1 MDGAAGQGGLARR
14 GRAAAALLLALNLL
28 APAPLLFLKVD
39 NAPEVYFPP
48 DAPAVRFEQA
58 LRERFPQDEVLVVL
72 LRPPAG
78 EPPRA
83 LFATPTLRALD
94 RAVQRIAAHPLVDR
108 VFAVTTLEHIAG
120 AEGGFTVERLVSPDD
135 GADPAARRRRALADR
150 FAPGFVVSRDAD
162 TLALI
167 VRPHDLEDTDGR
179 VAVLE
184 VARAALDAEGLAPWV
199 AGYAGE
205 VALAVAQLR
214 SMLRDTLTFVPLT
227 TALGLGLVAWLFRR
241 GLAVALSALAIGA
254 VVAGT
259 IAVLVAWG
267 RPYTM
272 VSAMIPPL
280 LTALTVALLI
290 HLFNAVRL
298 ADRRGHR
305 GEARVRRAL
314 EEIRRPARYT
324 ALTTAAGLG
333 SLALSPVPPIAT
345 FGVAAGIGVLLAYP
359 VVVGLVAA
367 TLARYDR
374 RRWPAA
380 AGAVWIDR
388 LVARAA
394 RLGMRRAGAVAAASA
409 LAVAVGLPL
418 ALSVRAETDLYRFF
432 GPEHPLTRATRLA
445 ESELSGVA
453 TLEVYLEAP
462 ERDAFEAP
470 ARLAALRG
478 LQRWLEAQPEVDRT
492 VSAGELVEEM
502 NWAFH
507 GEDPVWRRVPDSRRL
522 VAQYLFI
529 YDGQDLWE
537 VLDRDLQR
545 ARVPMNLGVHGANAI
560 AAFIARL
567 ERHLQAALPEDLRWR
582 VAGLGRLF
590 ADQEDLLVTG
600 QLRSLAGAL
609 ALVFALMLLLWR
621 SLRAAAL
628 CMLPNLAPVLL
639 IFALMGALGVWLDM
653 ASAMIASV
661 AIGIAV
667 DDTIHVYEGY
677 RRRRAAGQGAVV
689 ALART
694 YAQAGRAITLTT
706 VVLGSQ
712 FLLLGASAFVPTVE
726 FGLLSAAGL
735 LAALVFDLLLLP
747 ALVVLAARRRAR
759 GGAEGV

>member
-1 MDGAAGQGGLARR
+1 MGGAAGQGGLARR

-28 APAPLLFLKVD
+28 APVPLLFLKVD

-48 DAPAVRFEQA
+48 DAPAVRFEEA
-58 LRERFPQDEVLVVL
+58 LRERFPQDEALVVL
-72 LRPPAG
+72 LRAPAG
-78 EPPRA
+78 ERSRM
-83 LFATPTLRALD
+83 LFATETLRAID
-94 RAVQRIAAHPLVDR
+94 RAAERIASHPLVDR
-108 VFAVTTLEHIAG
+108 VFAVTTLERISG
-120 AEGGFTVERLVSPDD
+120 TEDGFAVERLVDPDD
-135 GADPAARRRRALADR
+135 GASPATRRQRALADR

-167 VRPHDLEDTDGR
+167 VRPHDLEGSAGR

-184 VARAALDAEGLAPWV
+184 LVRAALAAEGLAPWV

-227 TALGLGLVAWLFRR
+227 TVLGLCLVAWLFRR
-241 GLAVALSALAIGA
+241 WLAVALSALAIGA

-259 IAVLVAWG
+259 IGVLVAWG

-314 EEIRRPARYT
+314 DEIRRPARYT

-333 SLALSPVPPIAT
+333 SLALSPVAPIAT
-345 FGVAAGIGVLLAYP
+345 FGIAAGLGALLAYP

-367 TLARYDR
+367 ALARHDR
-374 RRWPAA
+374 RRWPAV
-380 AGAVWIDR
+380 AGAAWLDR

-394 RLGMRRAGAVAAASA
+394 RLGMRRAGAVAAVTL
-409 LAVAVGLPL
+409 LAAMAGLPL

-453 TLEVYLEAP
+453 TLEVYLEASSP
-462 ERDAFEAP
+462 DAFEAP

-507 GEDPVWRRVPDSRRL
+507 GEDDAWRRLPDSRKL

-529 YDGQDLWE
+529 YDGRDLWE

-545 ARVPMNLGVHGANAI
+545 ARVPMNLGIHGANAI
-560 AAFIARL
+560 GDFIARL
-567 ERHLQAALPEDLRWR
+567 ERHLAESLPDGLHWR

-609 ALVFALMLLLWR
+609 ALVFMLMLLLWR

-653 ASAMIASV
+653 ATAMIASV

-677 RRRRAAGQGAVV
+677 RRRRAAGRGVV
-689 ALART
+689 LALART
-694 YAQAGRAITLTT
+694 YAQAGRAVTLTT

-726 FGLLSAAGL
+726 FGILSAAGL
-735 LAALVFDLLLLP
+735 VAALLFDLLLLP
-747 ALVVLAARRRAR
+747 ALVVLAAAWRRGRA
-759 GGAEGV
+759 